1 MTKKRRNSGNK
12 KAPTGRSPW
21 PLALL
26 FRLALI
32 VAAGM
37 LALSYLSVFI
47 NPSVVSFP
55 LFFGLYF
62 IPILLIN
69 ILLLILGMFR
79 RSGATWITFFA
90 LLPSLLFADMFI
102 NWGESKKEEEGL
114 SLKIMTYNVGMF
126 AHPKGLSRE
135 EVMKKIAGYAE
146 DNNPDII
153 CFQEFYIKDTG
164 VIRELYENYPHRSC
178 HFYKLKSGS
187 RFGNLTLSRFPI
199 KESGKITFKGS
210 TNLCIYS
217 DIDHYG
223 RDIRIYNT
231 HLESH
236 SISFTSLVKRIS
248 NSDKMSDELVEVHD
262 KMANTFKRRSRQV
275 DTIATHSSAGSIP
288 AVICGDFNDTPMS
301 YTYHI
306 LSKGREDSFRE
317 SGKGMSATYG
327 SLWPMLRID
336 YILYPDGWWAMSH
349 KTPKISWSDHYPVI
363 AELIIP

>member
-1 MTKKRRNSGNK
+1 MAGKRRKSGNK

-32 VAAGM
+32 LAAGM
-37 LALSYLSVFI
+37 LVLSYLSVFI
-47 NPSVVSFP
+47 NPSIVSFP

-62 IPILLIN
+62 IPILFVN
-69 ILLLILGMFR
+69 VFLLILGMFR

-102 NWGESKKEEEGL
+102 NWGESSKEDEGL

-126 AHPKGLSRE
+126 AHNKNKDRE
-135 EVMKKIAGYAE
+135 DVMGEIAE
-146 DNNPDII
+146 FTDENRPDII
-153 CFQEFYIKDTG
+153 CFQEFYIKDTSL
-164 VIRELYENYPHRSC
+164 IRVLFNEYPYKSC

-187 RFGNLTLSRFPI
+187 RFGNITLSRFPI

-223 RDIRIYNT
+223 RDVRIYNT

-248 NSDKMSDELVEVHD
+248 HSEKMSDELVEVHD
-262 KMANTFKRRSRQV
+262 KMAYTFKRRSRQV
-275 DTIATHSSAGSIP
+275 DTIATHSSASNIP

-306 LSKGREDSFRE
+306 LSNGREDTFKE

-336 YILYPDGWWAMSH
+336 YILYPSEWWSMSH
-349 KTPKISWSDHYPVI
+349 RTPKVKWSDHYPVI